1 MCVIEHHQLYYT
13 NMTLRRDMI
22 QIILIIIASH
32 EDGMNDIHNDNSV
45 HVMR

>member
-1 MCVIEHHQLYYT
+1 MQQEAE
-13 NMTLRRDMI
+13 
-22 QIILIIIASH
+22 QIIIIIIASH